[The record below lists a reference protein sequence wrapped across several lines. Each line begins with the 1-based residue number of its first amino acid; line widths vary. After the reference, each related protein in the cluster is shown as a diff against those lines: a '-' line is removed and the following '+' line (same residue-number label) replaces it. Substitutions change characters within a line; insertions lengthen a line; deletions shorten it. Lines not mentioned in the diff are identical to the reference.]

1 MTALSDNWLHW
12 IDDNLAR
19 GCSLA
24 SMVEV
29 MVRDGFDASVALQHI
44 QGRANRE
51 LRQIAPARGGVDMT
65 NTAVMGPFVYEE
77 PRLPHSSGVI
87 HTTGHDVRVAF
98 RMAQPV
104 VVLLDHLLTAQ
115 ECDELVELSRAKLK
129 RSTIVDPNTGR
140 EAVIND
146 RSSNGTFFN
155 INENAFIAKLDQ
167 RISEVMNLPV
177 ENGEGIQ
184 ILHYTLGGE
193 YKPHF
198 DYFPPA
204 DPGSQVHLAK
214 GGQRVSTLVMY
225 LNDVQAGGETVFPNL
240 QLSVVPRKGS
250 AVYFEYCN
258 SLGQVD
264 PQTLHGGQPVTA
276 GEKWIATKWMRQ
288 RRYR

>member
-1 MTALSDNWLHW
+1 MTSLAGNWQHW

-19 GCSLA
+19 GCSLT
-24 SMVEV
+24 SMVEA
-29 MVRDGFDASVALQHI
+29 MVRGGIDADVAI
-44 QGRANRE
+44 QNIHRRATQGHNNAAAAPSGPYVYE
-51 LRQIAPARGGVDMT
+51 PARMPS
-65 NTAVMGPFVYEE
+65 NTGT
-77 PRLPHSSGVI
+77 I
-87 HTTGHDVRVAF
+87 HTTHHDVRVAL
-98 RMAQPV
+98 RMAKPV
-104 VVLLDHLLTAQ
+104 VTLLDQLLTAQ
-115 ECDELVELSRAKLK
+115 ECDELVELARVKLK
-129 RSTIVDPNTGR
+129 RSTIVDPVTGS

-146 RSSNGTFFN
+146 RSSHGTFFN
-155 INENAFIAKLDQ
+155 INENAFITKLDR
-167 RISEVMNLPV
+167 RISEVMHWPV

-198 DYFPPA
+198 DYVPPN

-240 QLSVVPRKGS
+240 HLSVVPRKGS

-288 RRYR
+288 RPYR